1 MLNRGARCRDKNE
14 SDDDSE
20 GGEGD
25 RTFRSDEDDTVPL
38 SRAVP
43 NKKRFHVYSS
53 GEDEPVPTTKQRRVH
68 SSCDESDSSC
78 EEDSSC
84 DDDGTR
90 ADGNCDGTPTIE
102 RWRRQR
108 RRQHVTPGP
117 AAGRTG
123 LEAAGG
129 VHSVRLPATTGA
141 SAPALPAALR

>member
-90 ADGNCDGTPTIE
+90 ADGNCDGTLPSNDGDDNDDDNMSLPD
-102 RWRRQR
+102 
-108 RRQHVTPGP
+108 TPQ
-117 AAGRTG
+117 A
-123 LEAAGG
+123 
-129 VHSVRLPATTGA
+129 
-141 SAPALPAALR
+141 